1 MLKTHRNGVESEEI
15 DLFGGEMGEQAVSLS
30 RPILD
35 HDIEILDGAN
45 PGTHDSTSSV
55 AENAEPP
62 VFVRHITPHEP
73 VTKEGTSVIF
83 LESKFRRFSGSWAT
97 GRLAGRWLN
106 SK

>member
-73 VTKEGTSVIF
+73 VTKEGTSVITGSCGVIWRTKTGGSAF
-83 LESKFRRFSGSWAT
+83 SATLEVES
-97 GRLAGRWLN
+97 
-106 SK
+106 